1 MSERILIV
9 LGHPLTQ
16 SFCGALAK
24 AYAQGATRGGAKVE
38 ILNLGELD
46 FNPVLMGYGAQE
58 DEPDLAHARE
68 LVLWAQHIVWVFPI
82 WWGNM
87 PALLK
92 GFIDRLFLPRWAFLY
107 EDGET
112 LPKGLLSG
120 RTSTLITTMD
130 SPTWWY
136 KLWHRQ
142 AAHRAMARAT
152 LSFVGIK
159 VLSGLSLSVVRSR
172 DERWRAKALERAHKG
187 GLKAAAMKPRS

>member
-38 ILNLGELD
+38 ILALGELD

-58 DEPDLAHARE
+58 DEPDL
-68 LVLWAQHIVWVFPI
+68 
-82 WWGNM
+82 
-87 PALLK
+87 

-107 EDGET
+107 EEGAT

-136 KLWHRQ
+136 KLWHSQ
-142 AAHRAMARAT
+142 AAHRAMGRAT

-159 VLSGLSLSVVRSR
+159 VLPGLSLSVVRSR
-172 DERWRAKALERAHKG
+172 DERWRAGALERARSG
-187 GLKAAAMKPRS
+187 GLKAAAMKARS